1 LAPAPREKDLRRRFK
16 AAYPDGGFEATAS
29 WAREGMEA
37 AEGLRECLAG
47 PLPSPAR
54 IAALRSRLEEI
65 PSGLAAT
72 ATGLFGDYC
81 RMALMDLDP
90 AGSSGVL
97 GQLARRF
104 REIQDVAEALAA
116 PPGSGHS
123 P

>member
-1 LAPAPREKDLRRRFK
+1 
-16 AAYPDGGFEATAS
+16 
-29 WAREGMEA
+29 
-37 AEGLRECLAG
+37 
-47 PLPSPAR
+47 
-54 IAALRSRLEEI
+54 
-65 PSGLAAT
+65 LAAT
-72 ATGLFGDYC
+72 AKGLFGDYC